1 MVVCND
7 DSKRSDGSD
16 SADGNEGG
24 RHFDGSAT
32 SWLVGEGIRH
42 LHAADKE
49 GELAYARVIELLRE
63 CKDAVETTA
72 QLAQRVP
79 ADDVGL
85 RWSLLQLRGD
95 VGQPQAADFLVGAA
109 LARLPEHD
117 PQQGCEG
124 PRDGAVLLGTMAVE
138 ALQRV
143 ASRHEEIAELLLK
156 VVAARPAQP
165 ILIEAIKA
173 AADLGL
179 RERLPDLLPKD
190 DHWMLDIRRARIE
203 EIAAEVERED
213 GRERGF
219 TPPRGREA
227 HTSPGTCGCHH
238 REV

>member
-85 RWSLLQLRGD
+85 RWSLLHLLGD

-227 HTSPGTCGCHH
+227 HTAPGTCGCHH